1 MGFAVGGHSGWCK
14 FKSGDRLEEVGMEDM
29 GVQESFMA
37 VLELGEDHGVDHLFS
52 VLLCLVQVKFFPA
65 IR

>member
-1 MGFAVGGHSGWCK
+1 
-14 FKSGDRLEEVGMEDM
+14 MEDM

-52 VLLCLVQVKFFPA
+52 VFLCLVQVKFFPA

>member
-1 MGFAVGGHSGWCK
+1 MGFAVGGHSGRCK
-14 FKSGDRLEEVGMEDM
+14 FKSGDGLEEVGMEDM
-29 GVQESFMA
+29 GVQELFMA
-37 VLELGEDHGVDHLFS
+37 VLELGEDHGVDHLIS